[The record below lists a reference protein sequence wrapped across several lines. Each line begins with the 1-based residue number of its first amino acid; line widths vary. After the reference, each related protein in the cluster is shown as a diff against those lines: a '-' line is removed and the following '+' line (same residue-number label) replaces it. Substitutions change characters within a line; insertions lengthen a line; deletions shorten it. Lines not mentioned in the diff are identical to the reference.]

1 MRLDSLYQDVILD
14 HYRHPRSRGLRDPFD
29 AEVHHRNPTC
39 GDEVTLRVRVDR
51 SGTAELLAD
60 VSYAGQG
67 CSISQAS
74 ASVLTELVTG
84 TSLAQAEATHTRFV
98 DMIRG
103 TAPDDATAEALQDA
117 VAFAGVSQYPAR
129 VRCALLPWMALRE
142 ALALASADVGHPGD
156 PGPAGLAVPTG
167 TAAHSGHT
175 PTGEARP

>member
-14 HYRHPRSRGLRDPFD
+14 HYRNPRSRGLRDPFD
-29 AEVHHRNPTC
+29 AEVRHRNPTC

-51 SGTAELLAD
+51 TGSTDVVAD

-84 TSLAQAEATHTRFV
+84 TSQPHADATHAGFV
-98 DMIRG
+98 AMLRG
-103 TAPDDATAEALQDA
+103 TAPDEETAENLQDA

-142 ALALASADVGHPGD
+142 ALVLASADAARGTGLAAPT
-156 PGPAGLAVPTG
+156 GPAAHSEHVPTG
-167 TAAHSGHT
+167 
-175 PTGEARP
+175 EDRP